1 MIRMTIVKYTL
12 PKLIKKNIKIFISL
26 ILIAALGMGLPMAL
40 LNSYHGV
47 LYSFEKYFEEYGFPD
62 VTIMSA
68 APFGEEELNSA
79 GALSDIDD
87 VQGRLCVDVEAE
99 KGEDTFV
106 SLRCY
111 SFEETDFMRYSAVD
125 QLSEDGYPSTQGN
138 KTDHLIPMAMEV
150 CFAEYAG
157 FVPGDILT
165 LRFPQGEYECV
176 LSALVSSP
184 EWEITYRDQYFNFS
198 TDEFGYVLFSY
209 EDLMEMTGAPG
220 GTYNQVMIQTQPN
233 IAASDVEQRILDSG
247 LFGEGAYS
255 YTYETSPQKEFV
267 DSCVNP
273 LKSLSFFLAFFFF
286 LISALMVYLFLY
298 QIIWEQKEESGILM
312 ALGVSGIRIAWV
324 YLGFGIGVSVMAGI
338 IGSVTGY
345 FLMQLISGVYQDVFL
360 LPYLEKIFSP
370 GLALTASLMM
380 TLVMLCSF
388 LLASIQIFRMDPADA
403 MKNQL
408 AQSRGKSSWRIFSIF
423 GYAAKVCLCSLLR
436 NKRRLMLSLLSTILA
451 VTLISLSLQYVD
463 AGKYVVKH
471 TFGERLLYDCQ
482 VFFQNVSTEEEGKAE
497 LDDIQEVLESEV
509 FFITTTDIEAEGKAV
524 STTIYGV
531 KPSSELLRNR
541 GQKGEILQPED
552 GIVLARYTA
561 DDLGVSVGDQVAVGG
576 KMLTVTG
583 IHEENIMLV
592 EYVTHEVFSEFA
604 ENSTI
609 GAFLKLKEGV
619 TKAEI
624 YSVLQEKE
632 TFSYLSMKDAQQ
644 ISVKDR
650 ILNTEVG
657 VYIVVVMSFLIGA
670 LIIYNMSLINF
681 KERKRVYATMLTLGM
696 QETELGWASF
706 AELAVQ
712 YVISMLVGGFAGGG
726 LGKLL
731 LEMTS
736 TASIYYTKAFSLST
750 MVLIG
755 FCVGAFMVAGHLLA
769 LWQMKKIDIVE
780 ELKSKE

>member
-1 MIRMTIVKYTL
+1 MTIVKYIL
-12 PKLIKKNIKIFISL
+12 PKLIKKNIKIFVSL

-68 APFGEEELNSA
+68 ALFGEEKLNAAGELS
-79 GALSDIDD
+79 GVDD
-87 VQGRLCVDVEAE
+87 VQGRLCVDSEAE

-111 SFEETDFMRYSAVD
+111 SMEETDFMRYSVVE
-125 QLSEDGYPSTQGN
+125 QLSEEAYLAAQGDE
-138 KTDHLIPMAMEV
+138 TERLIPMAMEV

-157 FVPGDILT
+157 FVLGDVFT
-165 LRFPQGEYECV
+165 LSFPQGEYECV
-176 LSALVSSP
+176 VSELVSSP

-209 EDLMEMTGAPG
+209 EDLIEMTGVPD
-220 GTYNQVMIQTQPN
+220 GTYNQVMVRTQPDS
-233 IAASDVEQRILDSG
+233 AAEDVEQQLLNSG
-247 LFGEGAYS
+247 WFGDGAGS

-273 LKSLSFFLAFFFF
+273 LKPLSYFLAFFFF

-312 ALGVSGIRIAWV
+312 ALGVSRIRIAWV
-324 YLGFGIGVSVMAGI
+324 YLGFGISVSVMAGLT
-338 IGSVTGY
+338 GSVTGY
-345 FLMQLISGVYQDVFL
+345 FLMQLLSGVYQDVFI
-360 LPYLEKIFSP
+360 LPYMEKIFSSA
-370 GLALTASLMM
+370 LAMAASLMM
-380 TLVMLCSF
+380 TLVMFCSF

-408 AQSRGKSSWRIFSIF
+408 VQSRGKPSWKIFSIF
-423 GYAAKVCLCSLLR
+423 GYAAKVCFCSALR
-436 NKRRLMLSLLSTILA
+436 NKRRLILAMLSTILS
-451 VTLISLSLQYVD
+451 VTMISLSFQYID

-471 TFGERLLYDCQ
+471 TFSERLLYDCQ
-482 VFFQNVSTEEEGKAE
+482 VFFQNGSTEEEAKAE
-497 LDDIQEVLESEV
+497 LEDVGEILESEV
-509 FFITTTDIEAEGKAV
+509 FFVTTTDIEAAGKTV
-524 STTIYGV
+524 STTFYGV
-531 KPSSELLRNR
+531 EPSSTLLRNR
-541 GQKGEILQPED
+541 GQNGEILQPKD

-561 DDLGVSVGDQVAVGG
+561 AELQVSVGDQVAVGG

-583 IHEENIMLV
+583 IHEENVILV
-592 EYVTHEVFSEFA
+592 QYVTHDVFSEIA
-604 ENSTI
+604 EDGAI

-619 TKAEI
+619 AKTEI
-624 YSVLQEKE
+624 YSALQEKE
-632 TFSYLSMKDAQQ
+632 IFSYLSMKEAQQ
-644 ISVKDR
+644 ISVENR
-650 ILNTEVG
+650 LNNTEAG
-657 VYIVVVMSFLIGA
+657 VYVVIAMSFLIGA

-696 QETELGWASF
+696 QEAELGWASF

-712 YVISMLVGGFAGGG
+712 YVISMLVGSFAGSG
-726 LGKLL
+726 LGKFL

-736 TASIYYTKAFSLST
+736 TESIYYTRSFSLSS

-755 FCVGAFMVAGHLLA
+755 VCVGAFMVLGHLLA
-769 LWQMKKIDIVE
+769 LRQMKKIDLVE

>member
-1 MIRMTIVKYTL
+1 MTIVKYIL

-26 ILIAALGMGLPMAL
+26 ILIAALGMGLPMGL
-40 LNSYHGV
+40 LNSYNGV

-68 APFGEEELNSA
+68 ALFGEEKLNTAGELS
-79 GALSDIDD
+79 GIDD
-87 VQGRLCVDVEAE
+87 VQGRLCVDVEAA

-111 SFEETDFMRYSAVD
+111 SIGETDFMRYYTID
-125 QLSEDGYPSTQGN
+125 RLSENAYPAAQSDETER
-138 KTDHLIPMAMEV
+138 LIPMEMEV

-157 FVPGDILT
+157 FELGDVFT
-165 LRFPQGEYECV
+165 LSFPQGEYECV

-184 EWEITYRDQYFNFS
+184 EWEITYRDKYFNFS

-209 EDLMEMTGAPG
+209 EDLIEMTGAPS
-220 GTYNQVMIQTQPN
+220 GTYNQVMMRTQPYT
-233 IAASDVEQRILDSG
+233 AAEDVEQQLLESG
-247 LFGEGAYS
+247 LFGDGAYS
-255 YTYETSPQKEFV
+255 YTYETSPQKEFM

-273 LKSLSFFLAFFFF
+273 LKPLSYFLAFFFF
-286 LISALMVYLFLY
+286 LISALVVYLFLY
-298 QIIWEQKEESGILM
+298 QIIWEQKEETGILM
-312 ALGVSGIRIAWV
+312 ALGVSRVRIAGV
-324 YLGFGIGVSVMAGI
+324 YLGFGICVSVMAGL

-345 FLMQLISGVYQDVFL
+345 FLMQLISGVYQDVFM
-360 LPYLEKIFSP
+360 LPYLVKTFSP
-370 GLALTASLMM
+370 GLALIASLIM

-388 LLASIQIFRMDPADA
+388 LLASMQIFHLDPADA
-403 MKNQL
+403 MKSQFV
-408 AQSRGKSSWRIFSIF
+408 QSRGKSSWKLFSIF
-423 GYAAKVCLCSLLR
+423 GYPAKVCFFSLMR
-436 NKRRLMLSLLSTILA
+436 NKRRLLLSMLSTILA
-451 VTLISLSLQYVD
+451 VTMISLSFQYID

-482 VFFQNVSTEEEGKAE
+482 VFFKNVSTEEEVKAE
-497 LDDIQEVLESEV
+497 LKDVEEILESEV
-509 FFITTTDIEAEGKAV
+509 FFIASMDIKAGDKV
-524 STTIYGV
+524 ASTTLYGV
-531 KPSSELLRNR
+531 EPSSELLKNR

-552 GIVLARYTA
+552 GIVLAQYTA
-561 DDLGVSVGDQVAVGG
+561 DELQVSVGDKVTVGE

-583 IHEENIMLV
+583 IHEENTILV
-592 EYVTHEVFSEFA
+592 QYVTGDVFSEITA
-604 ENSTI
+604 DGAI
-609 GAFLKLKEGV
+609 GALLKLKEGV

-624 YSVLQEKE
+624 YSALQEKE

-644 ISVKDR
+644 ISVKNR
-650 ILNTEVG
+650 INNTEVG

-706 AELAVQ
+706 AELVVQ
-712 YVISMLVGGFAGGG
+712 FVISMLVGGFASRG

-736 TASIYYTKAFSLST
+736 TASIYYTRAFSLST

-755 FCVGAFMVAGHLLA
+755 FCVGAFMVIGHLLA
-769 LWQMKKIDIVE
+769 LQQMKKIDIVE